1 MTTPNTE
8 QRNDAV
14 RDKIRPSSEI
24 PAAIELWFFRDLG
37 DTQRRQLINW
47 CGIPGVSANGE
58 DFQRECLSAILSAL
72 SQPPAP
78 SPLEGE
84 VRAGGDVADVREFA
98 DKVMDAAHDCCIDP
112 DGGPDVLTSVSFT
125 GEEGSN
131 VAQAMHRLAAR
142 AALSTEA
149 GSGEVRAWEYESPD
163 GKERLVRCRRATA
176 GEFPYCTERAL
187 TYAVAVAEAGKPASA
202 VNEADVRH
210 LAFILEEW
218 DMKPRPNTWTGPA
231 YEDIARDALARLAI
245 SSQPSD
251 NQKMREV
258 LAAIKVEAA
267 AATSSD
273 GKERDPWA
281 IGRVLKM
288 ASAAL
293 AQSVEGG
300 EG

>member
-1 MTTPNTE
+1 MTTHNTE

-14 RDKIRPSSEI
+14 MREAGWRVAVHNDYR
-24 PAAIELWFFRDLG
+24 L
-37 DTQRRQLINW
+37 
-47 CGIPGVSANGE
+47 NGE
-58 DFQRECLSAILSAL
+58 DHTFWLFTHPNGRWVKGEGRTDDDALAECVAAI
-72 SQPPAP
+72 SQPPAS

-84 VRAGGDVADVREFA
+84 VRERLRIMSKQKLSDEMDSLDQADA
-98 DKVMDAAHDCCIDP
+98 DWQGAYDYFCTESRAI
-112 DGGPDVLTSVSFT
+112 F
-125 GEEGSN
+125 
-131 VAQAMHRLAAR
+131 

-176 GEFPYCTERAL
+176 GEFPYWTERAL

-218 DMKPRPNTWTGPA
+218 DMKPRPNEWTGHA

-258 LAAIKVEAA
+258 LAAIKAEAA

>member
-1 MTTPNTE
+1 MPM
-8 QRNDAV
+8 
-14 RDKIRPSSEI
+14 
-24 PAAIELWFFRDLG
+24 G
-37 DTQRRQLINW
+37 D
-47 CGIPGVSANGE
+47 
-58 DFQRECLSAILSAL
+58 
-72 SQPPAP
+72 
-78 SPLEGE
+78 
-84 VRAGGDVADVREFA
+84 VRAVSVRHPTRTGSEQ
-98 DKVMDAAHDCCIDP
+98 
-112 DGGPDVLTSVSFT
+112 VS
-125 GEEGSN
+125 
-131 VAQAMHRLAAR
+131 
-142 AALSTEA
+142 
-149 GSGEVRAWEYESPD
+149 
-163 GKERLVRCRRATA
+163 
-176 GEFPYCTERAL
+176 
-187 TYAVAVAEAGKPASA
+187 
-202 VNEADVRH
+202 EADVRH

-218 DMKPRPNTWTGPA
+218 DMKPRPNTWTGHA